1 MKNTYTTILLLSAC
15 LALAH
20 GSSALPTISN
30 VALSVNETQRR
41 ATITY
46 ELAGG
51 PAIVT
56 ADILTN
62 GVSIG
67 EANCAGMCLD
77 VNKLVTNGVHEIL
90 WLVDHGGTEGLRLEG
105 SQVEAKLTA
114 WRHETPPDYLV
125 VGLNCTDDV
134 RYFIS
139 TNALPGG
146 IQNNAWR
153 TTHIVM
159 RKIPAAGAR
168 YRQGCN
174 TGEGGTVKSGEGY
187 YDTRPRETPRIVT
200 LTNDFWMGVFE
211 FTQGQFMQVVTNNPS
226 QYKNYAD
233 SPLCPVEMITWN
245 RTRDSGWPEDGHVVT
260 TEGFMYKLRRRTGVE
275 FDLPTDAQWEFACRA
290 GCEAALYDGKGVA
303 APTGVDA
310 NVDKLAWYDKNSG
323 GRTRPVG
330 LKQPN
335 AWGLYDMLGNVWE
348 WCLDW
353 TNSQITMPGDEAVE
367 PYGLLLEQTQY
378 NQTGG
383 ATAERIKRGG
393 SFLNPARSS
402 RCASRGMED
411 RNTGAVRN
419 TGFRVIAPITLKW

>member
-1 MKNTYTTILLLSAC
+1 MKLFRQIESAILVAVLCGTAQ
-15 LALAH
+15 
-20 GSSALPTISN
+20 ALPTISN

-46 ELAGG
+46 ELSDG

-62 GVSIG
+62 GISVG
-67 EANCAGMCLD
+67 EANCTGMCLD

-105 SQVEAKLTA
+105 AQVEAKLTA
-114 WRHETPPDYLV
+114 WRPETPPDYLV
-125 VGLNCTDDV
+125 VGLTCTNDV
-134 RYFIS
+134 RYYTS

-146 IQNNAWR
+146 IGNAAWR

-168 YRQGCN
+168 FRLGCN
-174 TGEGGTVKSGEGY
+174 AGENGVKDGSNF
-187 YDTRPRETPRIVT
+187 DTSARETPRIVT

-211 FTQGQFMQVVTNNPS
+211 FTQGQYIQMIQDNYNPS
-226 QYKNYAD
+226 VFRGYPD
-233 SPLCPVEMITWN
+233 SPLRPMENRNWN
-245 RTRDSGWPEDGHVVT
+245 TVHDSGWPESNHWVSANS
-260 TEGFMYKLRRRTGVE
+260 FLYRLRRRTGVE

-290 GCEAALYDGKGVA
+290 GCYAALYSGLGVPY
-303 APTGVDA
+303 PTGTDP

-323 GRTRPVG
+323 GQTHPVG
-330 LKQPN
+330 LKEPN

-353 TNSQITMPGDEAVE
+353 GNSSVPLSGEETVEPVGLTWAETNSSH
-367 PYGLLLEQTQY
+367 
-378 NQTGG
+378 
-383 ATAERIKRGG
+383 ERVKRGG
-393 SFLNPARSS
+393 SFYNQARCS
-402 RCASRGMED
+402 RCAFRGLED
-411 RNTGAVRN
+411 RTFGNQGS
-419 TGFRVIAPITLKW
+419 GFRVIAPVTLKW